1 MIASLNISVIYYVK
15 IPHAISLRF
24 DRKTS
29 RMEREMASRP
39 RISDLAKAAG
49 VSVAT
54 VDRVLN
60 GRHKVREE
68 TARRVYEA
76 ANAIG
81 YHAMGLIRQRVFEDL
96 PQYRLGFSFQ
106 RPTQGFYQNFAREI
120 EIACNACTF
129 ARIVPQIEFINTQ
142 TSAAMTAMLHQL
154 SARNRA
160 LAVVAPDYPA
170 TTSAVEDLKARN
182 IPLFCLLSDFAVD
195 VRQGY
200 IGLNNM
206 KVGRTAAWM
215 ITRGAKQPGKVAIF
229 VGSHRF
235 HGHELREAG
244 FRSFFRE
251 RGQDFEVLD
260 TLINHD
266 TAEITHEATANLLAQ
281 HADLVGLYVAGGGME
296 GAISAIREEGYAGK
310 VQLIVNEL
318 TPESKAGLA
327 EEVVTMAINTPL
339 ALLCREL
346 VSLMV
351 SSIEKGED
359 AVPSQT
365 FLPFDI
371 FTPENI

>member
-1 MIASLNISVIYYVK
+1 
-15 IPHAISLRF
+15 
-24 DRKTS
+24 
-29 RMEREMASRP
+29 MASRP
-39 RISDLAKAAG
+39 TISDLAQAAG

-81 YHAMGLIRQRVFEDL
+81 YHALGLIRQRVFEDL

-106 RPTQGFYQNFAREI
+106 RPNQAFYQNFAREI
-120 EIACNACTF
+120 EIACNACTV
-129 ARIVPQIEFINTQ
+129 ARIVPQIEFINAQ
-142 TSAAMTAMLHQL
+142 TPAAMTEMLRQL
-154 SARNRA
+154 STRNQA

-170 TTSAVEDLKARN
+170 TTTMVEDLKNRG
-182 IPLFCLLSDFAVD
+182 IPLFCLLSDFAID

-215 ITRGAKQPGKVAIF
+215 IARGAKRPGKVAIF

-235 HGHELREAG
+235 HGHELREIG

-251 RGQDFEVLD
+251 KGQGFEVLD
-260 TLINHD
+260 TLVNLD
-266 TAEITHEATANLLAQ
+266 TSEITHEATANLLAQ
-281 HADLVGLYVAGGGME
+281 HPDLVGLYVAGGGME
-296 GAISAIREEGYAGK
+296 GAISAVREEGFAGRI
-310 VQLIVNEL
+310 QLIVNEL

-327 EEVVTMAINTPL
+327 DDVVTMAISTPL
-339 ALLCREL
+339 PALCREL

-351 SSIEKGED
+351 TAIEKGENT
-359 AVPSQT
+359 VPGQT
-365 FLPFDI
+365 FLPFDL